1 MDNAVKIV
9 RIIALVVVLVA
20 AFVNFDP
27 YAGLLMILL
36 GLVIGFIGVPEER
49 RILYFI
55 MAVTLATVAG
65 TLGPIPMVGEY
76 LTAILTNLSTVINA
90 GAVAVILVIVYERV
104 TE

>member
-9 RIIALVVVLVA
+9 RIIALLVVLVA
-20 AFVNFDP
+20 AFVSFP
-27 YAGLLMILL
+27 YAGLPMVLL
-36 GLVIGFIGVPEER
+36 GLVIGFIGVPDER

>member
-1 MDNAVKIV
+1 MHGVCEFPV
-9 RIIALVVVLVA
+9 RGVA
-20 AFVNFDP
+20 HGASRTRYCFV
-27 YAGLLMILL
+27 
-36 GLVIGFIGVPEER
+36 GVPEER

-55 MAVTLATVAG
+55 MAVTLTTVAG
-65 TLGPIPMVGEY
+65 VLGPIPMVGEY

>member
-9 RIIALVVVLVA
+9 RIIALLVVLVA
-20 AFVNFDP
+20 AFVSFP
-27 YAGLLMILL
+27 HAGLLMVFL

>member
-1 MDNAVKIV
+1 MV
-9 RIIALVVVLVA
+9 
-20 AFVNFDP
+20 
-27 YAGLLMILL
+27 LL
-36 GLVIGFIGVPEER
+36 GLVSGFIGVPEER
-49 RILYFI
+49 RMLYFI

-65 TLGPIPMVGEY
+65 ALGPIPMVGEY

>member
-1 MDNAVKIV
+1 MENAVKIV
-9 RIIALVVVLVA
+9 RIIALLVVLVA
-20 AFVNFDP
+20 PFVSFP
-27 YAGLLMILL
+27 YAGLLMVLL

-76 LTAILTNLSTVINA
+76 LTAILTNLSKVINA